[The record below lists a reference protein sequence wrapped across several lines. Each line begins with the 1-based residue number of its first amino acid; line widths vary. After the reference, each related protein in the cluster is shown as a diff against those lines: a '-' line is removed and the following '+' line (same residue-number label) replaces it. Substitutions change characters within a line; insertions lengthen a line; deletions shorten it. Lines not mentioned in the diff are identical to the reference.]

1 MKLAV
6 LFSLFAAA
14 VAIQVASANAKD
26 RMNAVLSDDA
36 KTLAYSPCAED
47 EAEECIS
54 YVIHCRGD
62 AGWGSGLAMT
72 LFGAEKDPDVRKL
85 AKILIDKPFGEA
97 KVGFDAGA
105 KHVDATVL
113 AITVNKDEMNGD
125 WDLALHFDDA
135 DQFLEALTDTTA
147 KKAKANV
154 AGYTVVLSN
163 DERTAGKL
171 LKLRQGC
178 LGNAQ

>member
-6 LFSLFAAA
+6 LFSLFVAAI
-14 VAIQVASANAKD
+14 AIQATPADAKEK
-26 RMNAVLSDDA
+26 MNAVLSEDG
-36 KTLAYSPCAED
+36 KTLAYTPCAED
-47 EAEECIS
+47 ESEECIS
-54 YVIHCRGD
+54 YVLHCRGD

-72 LFGAEKDPDVRKL
+72 LFGSEKDPDVRKL

-113 AITVNKDEMNGD
+113 AVTVNKDEMNGD

-135 DQFLEALTDTTA
+135 DQFLEALTADTA

-154 AGYTVVLSN
+154 AGYTVVLSDN
-163 DERTAGKL
+163 ERAAGKL
-171 LKLRQGC
+171 LKLRQAC
-178 LGNAQ
+178 LGSAQ

>member
-1 MKLAV
+1 MKPFLLAP
-6 LFSLFAAA
+6 LLAA
-14 VAIQVASANAKD
+14 VVLVQGAPADAKD
-26 RMNAVLSDDA
+26 RMNAILSDDA

-54 YVIHCRGD
+54 YVLHCRGD

-105 KHVDATVL
+105 THVDATVL

-135 DQFLEALTDTTA
+135 DQFLEALTDATA

-154 AGYTVVLSN
+154 AGYTVVLSD

-171 LKLRQGC
+171 LQLRQGC
-178 LGNAQ
+178 LGGAQ